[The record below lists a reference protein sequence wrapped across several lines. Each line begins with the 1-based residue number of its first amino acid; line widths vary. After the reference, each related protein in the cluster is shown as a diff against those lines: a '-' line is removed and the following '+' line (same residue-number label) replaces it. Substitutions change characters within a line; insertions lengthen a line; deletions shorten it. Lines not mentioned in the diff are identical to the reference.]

1 MVLSWGVCALI
12 TMVKVEPWQIHQ
24 YWEEVAPDL
33 DECRVHDKESVW
45 LEDIYFAIKA
55 GHAVLH
61 VAIDSAQ
68 GYAGMMVT
76 TLHTDQW
83 EPSQRF
89 LHVWYLNTR
98 AGHESLIKH
107 GSDYLDGFAKEHGA
121 SLITFRAD
129 RLAFERWAKPLG
141 FECGEIELRK
151 QVNG

>member
-1 MVLSWGVCALI
+1 MVCGWGVHALI
-12 TMVKVEPWQIHQ
+12 TMVKVDPWSLHQ
-24 YWEEVAPDL
+24 YWDEVAPDL
-33 DECRVHDKESVW
+33 DVCRVHDKESVW
-45 LEDIYFAIKA
+45 LEDIYFAIKS

-61 VAIDSAQ
+61 VALADD
-68 GYAGMMVT
+68 GTYAGMMVT

-98 AGHESLIKH
+98 PGFESVIKD
-107 GSDYLDGFAKEHGA
+107 GSDYLDAVARECGA

-141 FECGEIELRK
+141 FEVGEIELRK